1 MVNAFKLRSAE
12 AQGPQVLEVNIS
24 LNIFL
29 RVLDITIS
37 FDAEIS
43 DEAAII
49 LAIPLDIAVAFPPT
63 SIEIIDS
70 SDEDHST
77 FLIINLL

>member
-1 MVNAFKLRSAE
+1 
-12 AQGPQVLEVNIS
+12 VLEVNIS

-43 DEAAII
+43 DETAII
-49 LAIPLDIAVAFPPT
+49 AAIPLDLAVALPPE
-63 SIEIIDS
+63 SIVIIDS

-77 FLIINLL
+77 LILSIRLLSLSNPRA